1 MDDKTVNGMDT
12 QNVLDDTEQTIDKL
26 IKKKRLWTGIA
37 VFWFLVWLLI
47 IMYMIFYGRSYQDTM
62 KPPEITP
69 VSDAEPEPT
78 LTPTPEPT
86 PKMEGVS
93 VKEYVIKFDKLSP
106 KYTGKLF
113 VETNDFRT
121 VCSSFTGGKVNYKG
135 FPPDALENYGKK
147 CYITYKIKAGDDNFT
162 AERTDESKLYTG
174 IDKSFKSFTGSTS
187 ITVDYSSSPEIE
199 GKRNARWFGGD
210 KYYKNKGIWFVVERD
225 RPSLHPDPK
234 VIKGVGVIVSD
245 TDSISNGVST
255 LEKKINSLKDNG
267 QAEGKNEVMYTVGNL
282 SLKEYADLVG
292 KCFNTKGYI
301 VSSTGE
307 GDVLFQKTSDGGVSI
322 KADDLKDGDTLVF
335 FSVDRVFFTRYTA
348 GMYSKVLQ
356 NDYSEILKVY
366 DKG

>member
-37 VFWFLVWLLI
+37 VFWFIVWLLI
-47 IMYMIFYGRSYQDTM
+47 IMYMIFYGKSYQDTI

-86 PKMEGVS
+86 PKVEGVS
-93 VKEYVIKFDKLSP
+93 VKEYIVKFDKLSP
-106 KYTGKLF
+106 KYTGKLY
-113 VETNDFRT
+113 VETNNIGD
-121 VCSSFTGGKVNYKG
+121 VYAEYKG
-135 FPPDALENYGKK
+135 VNAGYEGINIDAVESYGER
-147 CYITYKIKAGDDNFT
+147 CYITYKIEEGNDNFK
-162 AERTDESKLYTG
+162 AERTDGSKLYTG

-187 ITVDYSSSPEIE
+187 IIVDDCSTPELAKKKSKKWS
-199 GKRNARWFGGD
+199 GH
-210 KYYKNKGIWFVVERD
+210 KGLWIVVERD
-225 RPSLHPDPK
+225 RPNCHPDPK

-255 LEKKINSLKDNG
+255 LEKKLNSLKDNG
-267 QAEGKNEVMYTVGNL
+267 LAEGGEKVFYTVCNL

-307 GDVLFQKTSDGGVSI
+307 GDVLFQKTPDGGVSI

-335 FSVDRVFFTRYTA
+335 FSVDKVFFTGRTA
-348 GMYSKVLQ
+348 AIYSKILQ
-356 NDYSEILKVY
+356 NDYSEILEVY
-366 DKG
+366 DKDR